1 MDAGTKK
8 VLIVDDSALVRGI
21 LREILASSPQ
31 LQVVG
36 EAEDPYDARE
46 KIKSLHPDVI
56 TLDVEMPR
64 MDGITFLENLMRLR
78 PLPVVMISTLTAQGA
93 DVTLRALELGAVD
106 FIEKPKEGL
115 QGRVADFSE
124 EVIAKVLGAAGARVR
139 ALETKRTA
147 TAGKRPPSPPP
158 TELRREV
165 AGSRTA
171 REGAAKIIAIGA
183 STGGTEA
190 IKTVLRQLPVD
201 MPGIVISQHIPAA
214 FSGPFAKRVNGECDL
229 TVCEARDGQ
238 EILPGHVYIAP
249 GDRHLTVRRKLGSHF
264 CRLDDGPKVNRHK
277 PSVDVML
284 DSLAQCKGSEVIGVM
299 LTGMGSD
306 GARGMEQLK
315 ALGATTLVQDERS
328 SVVWGMPGE
337 VVKRGAA
344 DEVLDLQKIAERL
357 TQLACR

>member
-1 MDAGTKK
+1 MDTAKKK
-8 VLIVDDSALVRGI
+8 VLIVDDSPVVRGI
-21 LREILASSPQ
+21 LREILAGSTQ
-31 LQVVG
+31 LEVVG
-36 EAEDPYDARE
+36 EAEDPYDARD

-106 FIEKPKEGL
+106 FIEKPQHGL
-115 QGRVADFSE
+115 QDRVDDFSN
-124 EVIAKVLGAAGARVR
+124 EVIAKVVGAAGARVS
-139 ALETKRTA
+139 ALASKRQ
-147 TAGKRPPSPPP
+147 
-158 TELRREV
+158 LEV
-165 AGSRTA
+165 ARRPAQSAPSRVQPDKSRRPAAGAMAA
-171 REGAAKIIAIGA
+171 RIVAIGA

-214 FSGPFAKRVNGECDL
+214 FSGPFAKRVNGECEL
-229 TVCEARDGQ
+229 SVCEAQDGQ

-249 GDRHLTVRRKLGSHF
+249 GDRHLMVRRRLGSHF

-284 DSLAQCKGSEVIGVM
+284 ESLASCKESEIIAVM
-299 LTGMGSD
+299 LTGMGTD
-306 GARGMEQLK
+306 GACGMERLK

-344 DEVLDLQKIAERL
+344 DEVLDLQQIAERL
-357 TQLACR
+357 VQLACQ